1 MHRRPPPMLRLMLPL
16 LVLAWAGS
24 GMAAEK
30 TVLVLLSKEQ
40 PEYQEVANS
49 LRQTLAQQAGL
60 GVEVNVAAL
69 ADGVRRLTENAD
81 APPSMVVTVG
91 THAAKLTALQ
101 HGSVPILHTLLPR
114 QAYLELARGRGQDR
128 TRRHTA
134 IYVDQPLRRQLN
146 LVGFALPEH
155 TRVAAILG
163 PATAALEGE
172 LVGAA
177 RDRDLDLHVRRL
189 TSPTD
194 LIPLLSEALEE
205 SDVLLSLP
213 DPMVFNSG
221 TLHHL
226 LIATYHHKVPVV
238 GFSRAFV
245 EAGALLAVYSTPAQT
260 GRQAAEIV
268 RQALQAPARP
278 LPPPQYPKYFA
289 VAVNRRVAASLGL
302 DIPDEQTLLNRLQD
316 HPE

>member
-1 MHRRPPPMLRLMLPL
+1 MPSRIRALQLILV
-16 LVLAWAGS
+16 VLAWQAFGACL
-24 GMAAEK
+24 AADRN
-30 TVLVLLSKEQ
+30 VLVLLARDQ
-40 PEYQEVANS
+40 AEYQEVAAS
-49 LRQTLAQQAGL
+49 LRQTLAQAGQSIQVDVVTL
-60 GVEVNVAAL
+60 TEGA
-69 ADGVRRLTENAD
+69 RRLSEGAE
-81 APPSMVVTVG
+81 APDMIVTVG
-91 THAAKLTALQ
+91 TQAAKLTALQ
-101 HGSVPILHTLLPR
+101 HASMPILHTLLPR
-114 QAYLELARGRGQDR
+114 QAYLDLARGRSQDR

-134 IYVDQPLRRQLN
+134 IYIDQPLRRQLN

-155 TRVAAILG
+155 TRVAVILG
-163 PATAALEGE
+163 PTTAPLENE
-172 LVGAA
+172 LVTAA
-177 RDRDLDLHVRRL
+177 RDRDLDLQVRHL
-189 TSPTD
+189 SAPTE
-194 LIPLLSEALEE
+194 LIPLLNKVLEE

-226 LIATYHHKVPVV
+226 LIATYHRRVPVV

-268 RQALQAPARP
+268 QQTLRKPART

-302 DIPDEQTLLNRLQD
+302 DIPDEQALLNRLQD

>member
-1 MHRRPPPMLRLMLPL
+1 MHHPL
-16 LVLAWAGS
+16 FLLKTVGCLLILAWAGS
-24 GMAAEK
+24 GAAAEK
-30 TVLVLLSKEQ
+30 NVLVLLSKEQ

-49 LRQTLAQQAGL
+49 LRQTLAQHAGQ
-60 GVEVNVAAL
+60 GIEVNVATL
-69 ADGVRRLTENAD
+69 PDGVRRLTENAD
-81 APPSMVVTVG
+81 APPSLIVTVG
-91 THAAKLTALQ
+91 TQAAKLTALQ
-101 HGSVPILHTLLPR
+101 HVSMPILHTLLPR
-114 QAYLELARGRGQDR
+114 QAYLELARGRSQDR

-134 IYVDQPLRRQLN
+134 VYIDQPLRRQLN
-146 LVGFALPEH
+146 LIGFALPEH
-155 TRVAAILG
+155 TRVAVILG
-163 PATAALEGE
+163 PATASLENE
-172 LVGAA
+172 LVTAA
-177 RDRDLDLHVRRL
+177 RDRDLELELRHL
-189 TSPTD
+189 SSPAE
-194 LIPLLSEALEE
+194 LIPLLNETLEE

-213 DPMVFNSG
+213 DPMVFNSA

-226 LIATYHHKVPVV
+226 LIATYHRKVPVV

-302 DIPDEQTLLNRLQD
+302 DIPDEQTLLSQLQD

>member
-1 MHRRPPPMLRLMLPL
+1 MHHRRFSLFRLMLHL
-16 LVLAWAGS
+16 LLLAWVGT

-49 LRQTLAQQAGL
+49 LRQTLAQQAGQ
-60 GVEVNVAAL
+60 GIEVNVATL
-69 ADGVRRLTENAD
+69 PDGVRRLTENTD
-81 APPSMVVTVG
+81 ALPGMIVTVG
-91 THAAKLTALQ
+91 TQAAKLTALQ
-101 HGSVPILHTLLPR
+101 HASVPILHTLLPR
-114 QAYLELARGRGQDR
+114 QAYLDLARERTQDR
-128 TRRHTA
+128 ARRHTA

-155 TRVAAILG
+155 TRVAVILG
-163 PATAALEGE
+163 PTTASLENE
-172 LVGAA
+172 LVTAA
-177 RDRDLDLHVRRL
+177 RDRDLDLQARHL
-189 TSPTD
+189 PSSTE
-194 LIPLLSEALEE
+194 LIPLLNEVLEE

-213 DPMVFNSG
+213 DPMVFNSS

-226 LIATYHHKVPVV
+226 LIATYHRKVPVM

-268 RQALQAPARP
+268 RQALQAPVRP